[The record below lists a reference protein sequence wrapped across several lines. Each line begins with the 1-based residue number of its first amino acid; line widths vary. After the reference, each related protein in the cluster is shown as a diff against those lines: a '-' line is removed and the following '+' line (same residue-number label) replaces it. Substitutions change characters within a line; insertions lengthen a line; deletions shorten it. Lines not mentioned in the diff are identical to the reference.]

1 MKRLSILL
9 VVLVSGALL
18 LMACSDQ
25 ERIDRAVQMTV
36 EAQKPAEP
44 TKIVLPTATSA
55 PEQATATPTSVPVA
69 TKQANPETAA
79 AQVKLSEKIV
89 GIWVSEAKDFWIVF
103 GEDGVLWLMGQPASY
118 TIKDEL
124 SIAMTPMRDE
134 IAQGGGIQIF
144 NSEGEKSNLLTTAIQ
159 AQVIDENTI
168 LIQIDDEEVR
178 TLFSSDILVM
188 HRHPEIG
195 HIWEQLLGAWYS
207 AEYDSEIEFFANQ
220 VVSDG
225 LMDSFSIMHNMVF
238 IGSYSPMLIVSIND
252 QEFEAI
258 SEESEVVYFKKS
270 PQLSKFAEYE
280 LTIQDYYDATKKV
293 PNDQI
298 ERFQEQLIGA
308 RISGTGKV
316 LSVQSDNELDT
327 MISMQFAD
335 ITIYL
340 DDVAPHILKKLKAG
354 GSISI
359 SGKISRFEDSPI
371 ANNTSVHLTEVF
383 VIAFNDSADE
393 QESGAT
399 YLPPK
404 ETPLA
409 QSVGEQPDGRI
420 FETNGLP
427 PSQNAL
433 PLELGQRVRSSS
445 GIQGITVRTLPGA
458 AAGDVV
464 GYMEPPTTATIIN
477 GPVWLPGNSDTIVWW
492 FIRTDAGVEAW
503 VPANTSEFTL
513 LEPVP

>member
-258 SEESEVVYFKKS
+258 SEESEVIYFKKS

-280 LTIQDYYDATKKV
+280 LTIQDYYYATKKQV
-293 PNDQI
+293 P
-298 ERFQEQLIGA
+298 FLF
-308 RISGTGKV
+308 ISKIFTPH
-316 LSVQSDNELDT
+316 
-327 MISMQFAD
+327 F
-335 ITIYL
+335 IYL
-340 DDVAPHILKKLKAG
+340 LHTLYIYSTL
-354 GSISI
+354 
-359 SGKISRFEDSPI
+359 
-371 ANNTSVHLTEVF
+371 
-383 VIAFNDSADE
+383 
-393 QESGAT
+393 
-399 YLPPK
+399 Y
-404 ETPLA
+404 
-409 QSVGEQPDGRI
+409 I
-420 FETNGLP
+420 FT
-427 PSQNAL
+427 
-433 PLELGQRVRSSS
+433 
-445 GIQGITVRTLPGA
+445 
-458 AAGDVV
+458 
-464 GYMEPPTTATIIN
+464 
-477 GPVWLPGNSDTIVWW
+477 
-492 FIRTDAGVEAW
+492 
-503 VPANTSEFTL
+503 
-513 LEPVP
+513 